1 MALNQNEKLREGY
14 KDDMHQFEADD
25 LVFLDE
31 SIFNKQTD
39 WRHQVYTPM
48 ENEAQYNA
56 DVR

>member
-31 SIFNKQTD
+31 SIFNEQTG
-39 WRHQVYTPM
+39 WRHQAYVPI
-48 ENEAQYNA
+48 EDEA
-56 DVR
+56 